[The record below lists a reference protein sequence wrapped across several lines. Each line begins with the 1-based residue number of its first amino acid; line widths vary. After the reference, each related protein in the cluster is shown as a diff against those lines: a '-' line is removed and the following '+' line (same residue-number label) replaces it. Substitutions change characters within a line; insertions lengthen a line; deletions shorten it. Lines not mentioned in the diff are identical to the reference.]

1 MSNLLKAIVLVLDE
15 ALLVGLV
22 LVVLWQLGVDLSP
35 GVIIAVV
42 VVLAIWILV
51 LYRIIVSLVRR
62 KQVGGREGMIGLQGK
77 VVTPLTPEGVIKI
90 RGELWK
96 ASCAD
101 DSISSQE
108 EVIVVG
114 IEGLR
119 LLVERKK

>member
-1 MSNLLKAIVLVLDE
+1 MNNLLKAVVLVLDE
-15 ALLVGLV
+15 ALLVGVV

-51 LYRIIVSLVRR
+51 LYRIILSLVRR
-62 KQVGGREGMIGLQGK
+62 KQVGGREGMIGLRGK
-77 VVTPLTPEGVIKI
+77 VVTPLAPDGVVKV

-96 ASCAD
+96 ASCRND
-101 DSISSQE
+101 NIGSQE
-108 EVIVVG
+108 EVIVVRVD
-114 IEGLR
+114 GLR

>member
-51 LYRIIVSLVRR
+51 LYMIILSLVRR

-96 ASCAD
+96 ASCPD

-114 IEGLR
+114 IDGLR

>member
-1 MSNLLKAIVLVLDE
+1 MNNLLKAVVLVLDE
-15 ALLVGLV
+15 ALLVGVV

-77 VVTPLTPEGVIKI
+77 VVTPLAPDGVVKV

-96 ASCAD
+96 ASCPD
-101 DSISSQE
+101 DDIGSQE

-119 LLVERKK
+119 LRVKRKK

>member
-1 MSNLLKAIVLVLDE
+1 MKAVVLVLDE
-15 ALLVGLV
+15 ALLVGVV

-35 GVIIAVV
+35 GVVIAVV

-51 LYRIIVSLVRR
+51 LYRIILSLVRR
-62 KQVGGREGMIGLQGK
+62 KQVGGREGMIGLQAK
-77 VVTPLTPEGVIKI
+77 VVTPLNPEGLVKV

-101 DSISSQE
+101 GSIGSQE
-108 EVIVVG
+108 EVIVVR
-114 IEGLR
+114 IDGLR